1 MTYKSIIKKSI
12 LTASILFT
20 GLVSYGQEAAT
31 SSGGSGDML
40 GFLYNNVLF
49 ILSGLVILATF
60 FTLMKLVNYMFEL
73 QRMRLLEEQGI
84 EVLEKADMLERKP
97 LFTRIYDWAWSI
109 VPIGEESKVDL
120 GHNYDGIRELDNRL
134 PPWWLAIM
142 YGTMIFAVGYMYYY
156 HWSGNE
162 WSSAKEY
169 EMEMEVAEEEKERF
183 LARMANAV
191 DENSVTLLND
201 EKSLAD
207 GLAIYTANCLVCHGS
222 QGEGLVGPNF
232 ADQYWIHGGDIKDLF
247 KVIKYGVP
255 EKGMI
260 SWKSQLRPADMQ
272 KVASYILSFQGTNP
286 PNQKAP
292 EGELYVPS
300 TAEEGEGAEPEVLES
315 SVGN

>member
-1 MTYKSIIKKSI
+1 MKKSII
-12 LTASILFT
+12 TASFLGST
-20 GLVSYGQEAAT
+20 AMVYGQEAAAST
-31 SSGGSGDML
+31 SGGDLLS
-40 GFLYNNVLF
+40 FLYNNIIF
-49 ILSGLVILATF
+49 ILAGLVVLGIF
-60 FTLMKLVNYMFEL
+60 FTLLSLVNKLFEL
-73 QRMRLLEEQGI
+73 QRIKLMQEQGI
-84 EVLEKADMLERKP
+84 EALEKADLLDKKP

-109 VPIGEESKVDL
+109 VPVGDENKVDL

-142 YGTMIFAVGYMYYY
+142 YGTMIWAVVYMYYY

-162 WSSAKEY
+162 WSSQQEY
-169 EMEMEVAEEEKERF
+169 EMEMEMAEEQKARF

-191 DENSVTLLND
+191 DEKSVTLLTD
-201 EKSLAD
+201 EKSIAE
-207 GLAIYTANCLVCHGS
+207 GLSIYTANCLVCHGS

-232 ADQYWIHGGDIKDLF
+232 ADDYWIHGGDIKDLF
-247 KVIKYGVP
+247 RTIKYGVP

-272 KVASYILSFQGTNP
+272 KVASYILTFQGTNP

-292 EGELYVPS
+292 EGELYVPATS
-300 TAEEGEGAEPEVLES
+300 EEGEGSEPEVLDS